1 MKQRNAA
8 RNNPKKVYG
17 TTARVVFHNSGFCYL
32 WFMTKTT
39 HIGHKIMRLR
49 ELRQM
54 KQETLAEALGIS
66 QQAISKIEQSEH
78 VEDLTLE
85 RIGKVLGFP
94 ADVIKNYNDELT
106 INNIQ
111 TNYETVAPNN
121 GGTFHNCTFND
132 ALLAENKR
140 LADENKKLTEA
151 LLKEKDEKIA
161 LLEKFAAFEKKM
173 K

>member
-1 MKQRNAA
+1 MTQ
-8 RNNPKKVYG
+8 P
-17 TTARVVFHNSGFCYL
+17 ARVVFHNSGFCYL

-94 ADVIKNYNDELT
+94 ADVIKNYNEEAT

-111 TNYETVAPNN
+111 NNYEGSNSNANN
-121 GGTFHNCTFND
+121 VGVNHQCYFND
-132 ALLAENKR
+132 ALVEENKR
-140 LADENKKLTEA
+140 LLDEVKKLTDA
-151 LLKEKDEKIA
+151 WMKEKDERIA
-161 LLEKFAAFEKKM
+161 LLERMLKN
-173 K
+173 

>member
-1 MKQRNAA
+1 MAQL
-8 RNNPKKVYG
+8 PG
-17 TTARVVFHNSGFCYL
+17 VVFHNSGFCYL

-85 RIGKVLGFP
+85 RIGKALGFP
-94 ADVIKNYNDELT
+94 ADVIKNYSDELT

-111 TNYETVAPNN
+111 TNYDHASPNSN
-121 GGTFHNCTFND
+121 GGPFNNCIFND

-140 LADENKKLTEA
+140 LNDENKKLTDA

-161 LLEKFAAFEKKM
+161 LL
-173 K
+173 